1 MDTER
6 RYLGFKPTTSKLP
19 THVRKLHPVVHERH
33 VDGGPAEHED
43 DGVDE
48 LQLGAGDDGRDHQ
61 EHGDNQD
68 DHRDEDRNLGPVKK
82 LALTQTLERFDSLHN
97 KLKTFLNIGCRC
109 VGVGAA

>member
-6 RYLGFKPTTSKLP
+6 RYLGFEPTTSELP

-68 DHRDEDRNLGPVKK
+68 DHRNKDRNLGPIKNLLLLK
-82 LALTQTLERFDSLHN
+82 LW
-97 KLKTFLNIGCRC
+97 IGLIHFITN
-109 VGVGAA
+109 